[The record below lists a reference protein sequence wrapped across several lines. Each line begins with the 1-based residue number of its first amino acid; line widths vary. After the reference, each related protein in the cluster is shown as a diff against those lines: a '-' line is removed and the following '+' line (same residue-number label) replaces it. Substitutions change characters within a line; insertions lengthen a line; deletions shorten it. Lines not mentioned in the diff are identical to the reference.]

1 MRTPL
6 HCAAQNNHFDVV
18 ELLVNKGVL
27 VNQKDIGNKTP
38 LQYAKDKGFKNI
50 IEFLQKR
57 GGI

>member
-6 HCAAQNNHFDVV
+6 HCAVQNNHYDVV
-18 ELLVNKGVL
+18 ELLVNNGVQ

-38 LQYAKDKGFKNI
+38 LQYAEDKGFKKI
-50 IEFLQKR
+50 IEFLKKR